1 MKFPSPRG
9 GVMPFLVVLLVIG
22 AFVIGSLY
30 TKVQILEKGNSTVAG
45 SQTGNAAQPQAPPSV
60 NIKDVDIKSEPFI
73 GQENAPVTMAYWLD
87 YQCPFCKKFET
98 DVLSKIITDYVDK
111 GKLKIVFKDFQF
123 LGPDS
128 QDAGLVENAIW
139 ELYPDQ
145 FAKWHQAM
153 YEAQDG
159 ENAGFGNM
167 ESILKLIKD
176 KLPGIDATKIKT
188 QIDAKKS
195 EYQKE
200 LDDDKA
206 EGGKFG
212 VTGTPGFVIGTQSI
226 QGAEP
231 LNVFTQVIDA
241 ELGKK

>member
-1 MKFPSPRG
+1 
-9 GVMPFLVVLLVIG
+9 MPFLVILLVGG
-22 AFVIGSLY
+22 AFLIGSLY
-30 TKVQILEKGNSTVAG
+30 TKVQLLEKGNTQVVGA
-45 SQTGNAAQPQAPPSV
+45 QTGTNPQAQAAPNV
-60 NIKDVDIKSEPFI
+60 NIKDVDIKNEPSI
-73 GQENAPVTMAYWLD
+73 GQENAPITMAYWLD

-98 DVLSKIITDYVDK
+98 DVLPTLMTNYVDK

-128 QDAGLVENAIW
+128 QDAGLVENAVW
-139 ELYPDQ
+139 DLYPDQ
-145 FAKWHQAM
+145 FLKWHEAM

-159 ENAGFGNM
+159 ENSGFGNM
-167 ESILKLIKD
+167 DSILKLISD
-176 KLPGIDATKIKT
+176 KLPGIDANKIKA
-188 QIDAKKS
+188 QVNAKKS